1 MDSEQ
6 KFGMAQQLRVI
17 DFGLISDVVGCPP
30 ALASWRKDILS
41 QRAMILNS
49 RAQEGVHRK
58 DT

>member
-30 ALASWRKDILS
+30 ALASWRKDIL
-41 QRAMILNS
+41 
-49 RAQEGVHRK
+49 
-58 DT
+58 